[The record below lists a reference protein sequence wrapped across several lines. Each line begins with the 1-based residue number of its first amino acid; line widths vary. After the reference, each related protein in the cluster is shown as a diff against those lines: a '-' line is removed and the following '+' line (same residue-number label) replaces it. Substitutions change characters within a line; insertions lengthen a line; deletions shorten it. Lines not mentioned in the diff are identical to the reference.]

1 MAVKHVDVCAEL
13 LCPHQAQIH
22 PLVCVWRVLVFNEK
36 PQIDPK
42 RHLGGNEQL
51 DLTECGHNVDFF
63 DFFSLFHQISEVCD
77 LCAHHAS
84 PILSFRWWVQPTVSW
99 IRMTP
104 LQDTPMHQSQP
115 TQRLKSLTIPS
126 KNSRITI
133 FFYFSLQCRF
143 SFFFQL
149 RFKLR
154 KRDVPVGG
162 AVTHSHPASLLHTHS
177 RLLLWNFLLQEVLT
191 LHSLYVDKPVTVLC
205 DCIIS

>member
-1 MAVKHVDVCAEL
+1 MK
-13 LCPHQAQIH
+13 
-22 PLVCVWRVLVFNEK
+22 N
-36 PQIDPK
+36 PK
-42 RHLGGNEQL
+42 
-51 DLTECGHNVDFF
+51 LTPNSTWVGTSSWIWLNVDIMSTF
-63 DFFSLFHQISEVCD
+63 LISFLSSTKFQKCD

-154 KRDVPVGG
+154 KQDVPVGG

-205 DCIIS
+205 ASQPLHRLSPSLGITQ

>member
-1 MAVKHVDVCAEL
+1 MK
-13 LCPHQAQIH
+13 
-22 PLVCVWRVLVFNEK
+22 N

-42 RHLGGNEQL
+42 LHLGGNKL
-51 DLTECGHNVDFF
+51 SNTNSWIWLNVDIMSTFLLSF
-63 DFFSLFHQISEVCD
+63 LCSTKFQKCD
-77 LCAHHAS
+77 LYAHHAS

-154 KRDVPVGG
+154 KQRTFLWVVLQHTRTQHHCF
-162 AVTHSHPASLLHTHS
+162 THTVS
-177 RLLLWNFLLQEVLT
+177 RLLLWKFLLQEVLT
-191 LHSLYVDKPVTVLC
+191 LHSLYVDKSLTVLC
-205 DCIIS
+205 SLNTLWL

>member
-1 MAVKHVDVCAEL
+1 MK
-13 LCPHQAQIH
+13 
-22 PLVCVWRVLVFNEK
+22 N
-36 PQIDPK
+36 PK
-42 RHLGGNEQL
+42 
-51 DLTECGHNVDFF
+51 LTPNATWVGTSSWIWLNVDIMSTF
-63 DFFSLFHQISEVCD
+63 LISFLCSTKFQKCD

-133 FFYFSLQCRF
+133 FFYFSLQCRS